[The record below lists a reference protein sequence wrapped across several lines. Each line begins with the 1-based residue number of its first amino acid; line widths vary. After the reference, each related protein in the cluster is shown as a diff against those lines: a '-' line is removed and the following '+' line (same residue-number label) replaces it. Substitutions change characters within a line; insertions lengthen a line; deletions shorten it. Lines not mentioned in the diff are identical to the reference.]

1 MKRQKTILAALY
13 KPIRLVVLT
22 SVDAIRISL
31 NKIPGLKLTSVR
43 TPIDL
48 MNEMPAL
55 KIIKKSYYADA
66 NIKLTATSIFEREST
81 SEMLAMQTE
90 FMKQLIEENKSA
102 IRKDTMEKFNRYQKA
117 KQKQ

>member
-1 MKRQKTILAALY
+1 MKQQPTILAALY

-31 NKIPGLKLTSVR
+31 NKIPGLKLTSVK

-55 KIIKKSYYADA
+55 KIVKKNFYADA
-66 NIKLTATSIFEREST
+66 KIKLRATSIFEREST
-81 SEMLAMQTE
+81 SEMLAKQTE

-102 IRKDTMEKFNRYQKA
+102 IRKETIEKYNRFQKT
-117 KQKQ
+117 KQNQ

>member
-1 MKRQKTILAALY
+1 MKRQETILAALY

-31 NKIPGLKLTSVR
+31 NKIPGLKLTSVK

-55 KIIKKSYYADA
+55 KIAKKSFFVNAK
-66 NIKLTATSIFEREST
+66 IKLRATSIFEREST
-81 SEMLAMQTE
+81 SEMLAKQTE
-90 FMKQLIEENKSA
+90 FMKQLIEENKAS
-102 IRKDTMEKFNRYQKA
+102 IRKETMDKYNRYKKY
-117 KQKQ
+117 KQQQ

>member
-1 MKRQKTILAALY
+1 MKRQETILAALY

-31 NKIPGLKLTSVR
+31 NKIPGLKLTSVK

-55 KIIKKSYYADA
+55 KIIKKSFYADA
-66 NIKLTATSIFEREST
+66 KIKLTATSIFEREST
-81 SEMLAMQTE
+81 SEMLAKQTE

-102 IRKDTMEKFNRYQKA
+102 IRKDTMKKYNNYQKA

>member
-1 MKRQKTILAALY
+1 MRNKKTILAVLY
-13 KPIRLVVLT
+13 KPIRLIVLT

-31 NKIPGLKLTSVR
+31 NKIPGLKLTSVK

-55 KIIKKSYYADA
+55 KIMKKNFYADA
-66 NIKLTATSIFEREST
+66 KITLRASSIFEREST
-81 SEMLAMQTE
+81 SEMLNKQTE

-102 IRKDTMEKFNRYQKA
+102 IRKETMEKYNRYQKA